1 MNTTMTTE
9 SSVVKRLEL
18 SMDRKSRFNKSLT
31 HIKDKHHQI
40 NFNMKTEPE
49 HTDNCHPSFNEFNY
63 PSLNHKLPKQSSPI
77 NEADVLDEDL

>member
-1 MNTTMTTE
+1 MVTE

-18 SMDRKSRFNKSLT
+18 SMDRKSRFNKSFA

-40 NFNMKTEPE
+40 NFNMNTEPE
-49 HTDNCHPSFNEFNY
+49 HTDISHPSANDFIY
-63 PSLNHKLPKQSSPI
+63 PSLNHKLPKQTSPI